1 MSVDAGQID
10 TVVRFH
16 DPRRLTELKRCIFS
30 LAGQAYRPLRIILV
44 LQRFTAAEAAA
55 TEAALAPML
64 EAAGAPGLMLVRWN
78 GGGPADARAA
88 LLNAGVAAAAGRYI
102 AFLDY
107 DDVLYPE
114 AYELLVARLKRTGAA
129 IAFAGLRTVELAVYE
144 RFSQPGIDV
153 TPPFAGSGLVD
164 LFRHNFCPL
173 HSYVIDRA
181 RIDAGALS
189 FAPALT
195 MEEDYD
201 MLLRICAGYPSDFG
215 LIGIPVGEYYFKRD
229 GSNTVAAAG
238 GLGADARAYYEQVIV
253 PAIERRRRATLVAPE
268 VQRGLGLREVREPR
282 SVRQAIECLGSPV

>member
-1 MSVDAGQID
+1 MTANLEQID

-16 DPRRLTELKRCIFS
+16 DVRRLTELKRCIFS
-30 LAGQAYRPLRIILV
+30 LAGQTYRPLRIILV
-44 LQRFTAAEAAA
+44 LQRFTAAEAAD
-55 TEAALAPML
+55 TEAAIAPIL
-64 EAAGAPGLMLVRWN
+64 EAEGAPALRLIAWN
-78 GGGPADARAA
+78 GDGPTDARAA
-88 LLNAGVAAAAGRYI
+88 LLNAGVAAANGRYI

-107 DDVLYPE
+107 DDVLYPG

-153 TPPFAGSGLVD
+153 TPPFTGSGLAD

-173 HSYVIDRA
+173 HSYVIDRG
-181 RIDAGALS
+181 RINAGALS
-189 FAPALT
+189 FVPALT

-215 LIGIPVGEYYFKRD
+215 LIGIPVGEYYFKTD

-238 GLGADARAYYEQVIV
+238 GLGAAARAHYERVIV
-253 PAIERRRRATLVAPE
+253 PAIEYRRRATLVAPE
-268 VQRGLGLREVREPR
+268 VQRGLGLAEVREPR
-282 SVRQAIECLGSPV
+282 SVRQAIDCLGSPV